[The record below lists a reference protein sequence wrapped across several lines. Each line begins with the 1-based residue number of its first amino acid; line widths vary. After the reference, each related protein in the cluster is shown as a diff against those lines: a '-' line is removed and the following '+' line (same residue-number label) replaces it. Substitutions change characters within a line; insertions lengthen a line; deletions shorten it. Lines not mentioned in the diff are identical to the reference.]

1 MIASLQPRH
10 LSALLLLALL
20 APANAQAEPNEA
32 ELRAFRETAERYT
45 TRMTEFEGDVRQIV
59 DLTEEEERTRILTSF
74 GAAMTRAEDEGNTLR
89 RVTIAKLETFLQRY
103 PSTRYSADMK
113 FRLADLYYDESELDF
128 VARTQEYSKLQDQ
141 AEANPSMVLP
151 EPPEKDYRRSI
162 AIYNDILASYP
173 DFAYRPDTYY
183 MLGWCYGSSNAM
195 QQDDTAA
202 RDAYLAIVA
211 KYSKSVFANDS
222 NMRLGEYYFELPATR
237 EDPVANVR
245 TAIKYYGAVLA
256 DGPTG
261 RNYDR
266 AIYKLGWSHYKLNE
280 YDRALAYLVQLLD
293 YSDSLYA
300 RSGRVAD
307 TRKEAVEYLAI
318 SYADMADRQGKKP
331 IDIAKAHFT
340 KIGDKPWEHDVVER
354 LASILTTQAKFE
366 ESVETYRFLQTN
378 WPLDPQNPIYQH
390 RISQIYSVGAPNGM
404 PVKNLPAAAAA
415 LEELGKTYSD
425 KSSWYAANKNNPDA
439 IAQARGFIEASLAT
453 VAIEKLIRCR
463 ESSDA
468 AMCRDAAVTFRD
480 FLQKYPFAADYDE
493 YEWYLAYA
501 WYSAGDFVEAG
512 RQYQQVLKNPHS
524 SFKDG
529 ARFQLMK
536 SREQIALAKYGKLED
551 VPQGALVSNTITTPF
566 GKQIVQY
573 MVSDEQKA
581 FVVAADDLAD
591 REFSDPEWISVLDK
605 VRPAMAYYGGVIS
618 FNHGYYDDAR
628 KRLQTVVDRY
638 PGSKEAGFSAGLIL
652 QTYTNEGNLAIL
664 VAKARD
670 LNVEDIVTT
679 GTLEICLQAGKSGDH
694 LGSAECYG
702 KFLAEFPKH
711 KHAPVALY
719 NQANQLDLGG
729 QTGQANILFEKYI
742 NENPND
748 DRSKSLYFRIAS
760 GYSSILELDKAIK
773 YFETLVRVAP
783 ENVDSPAAL
792 YSAAFLRTGIGDHRG
807 AAQAYQKYAN
817 LPNVPD
823 AEVIYW
829 KAGEQWEL
837 VGSAPAILFYEDY
850 LRNFPSERAGFNA
863 SHAIIAQSKLSDL
876 YLAKGDKRKAA
887 QKLVDLDTTF
897 RENVSKGVNSDA
909 RKLAALAPMQALV
922 ARLEAFKT
930 FKWSTSEKANAE
942 LVLTQK
948 PEELRKLTDD
958 ALQLIQTYQDYDAA
972 AAALYVQ
979 GAAYFAYSDIVY
991 AYPLPPNLN
1000 EEEKQLFQDLVD
1012 EKFSPIR
1019 IKAEDTGKARLG
1031 AALEKA
1037 RVDKRWSTW
1046 NSKAVELLHDRFP
1059 IEFPSER
1066 QESRGTVNDSTM
1078 EIAGPASPKSGGAK

>member
-1 MIASLQPRH
+1 MIASLRPQSF
-10 LSALLLLALL
+10 SALLLLALL
-20 APANAQAEPNEA
+20 APAKAQAEPNEA
-32 ELRAFRETAERYT
+32 ELRAFRDTAERYAA
-45 TRMTEFEGDVRQIV
+45 RMAEFEGDVRQIV
-59 DLTEEEERTRILTSF
+59 DLTEEEERSRILSSF
-74 GAAMTRAEDEGNTLR
+74 GAAMARAEDDGNTLR

-103 PSTRYSADMK
+103 PNTRYSADMK

-128 VARTQEYSKLQDQ
+128 VARTEEYGKLQDQ
-141 AEANPSMVLP
+141 AESNPSMVLP

-162 AIYNDILASYP
+162 GIYNDILASYP
-173 DFAYRPDTYY
+173 DFEYRPDTYY

-195 QQDDTAA
+195 QQDDEAA
-202 RDAYLAIVA
+202 RDAYLAIVTR
-211 KYSKSVFANDS
+211 YSKSVFANDS

-293 YSDSLYA
+293 YSDSLYD

-331 IDIAKAHFT
+331 VDIAKAHFA
-340 KIGDKPWEHDVVER
+340 KVGDKRWEHDVIER

-366 ESVETYRFLQTN
+366 ESVETYRFLQSN
-378 WPLDPQNPIYQH
+378 WPLHPQNPIYQH
-390 RISQIYSVGAPNGM
+390 EISQIYAVKM
-404 PVKNLPAAAAA
+404 PVHNDSAAGQA
-415 LEELGKTYSD
+415 LEELGEKYSD
-425 KSSWYAANKNNPDA
+425 KTSWYAANKNNPDA
-439 IAQARGFIEASLAT
+439 IAQARGFIESSLAT
-453 VAIEKLIRCR
+453 VATEKLIRCR
-463 ESSDA
+463 ETTDA

-480 FLQKYPFAADYDE
+480 FLQKYPFATDYDQ

-501 WYSAGDFVEAG
+501 WFSAGDFAEAA

-524 SFKDG
+524 TFKDG

-551 VPQGALVSNTITTPF
+551 VPQGALVTNTITTPF

-573 MVSDEQKA
+573 MVSDEQTA
-581 FVVAADDLAD
+581 FRVAADDLAD
-591 REFSDPEWISVLDK
+591 REFSDPEWIPVLDK
-605 VRPAMAYYGGVIS
+605 IRPAMAYYGGVIS
-618 FNHGYYDDAR
+618 FTHGYYDDAR
-628 KRLQTVVDRY
+628 KRLQSVVNRY
-638 PGSKEAGFSAGLIL
+638 PGSKEAGFSAKLIL
-652 QTYTNEGNLAIL
+652 QTYTNEGDIPTL
-664 VAKARD
+664 VAKARE
-670 LNVEDIVTT
+670 LNVEDIVTE
-679 GTLEICLQAGKSGDH
+679 GTLEICLQTGRGGDH

-711 KHAPVALY
+711 KYASVALY

-729 QTGQANILFEKYI
+729 QTGQANVLFEKYI
-742 NENPND
+742 NENPTD
-748 DRSKSLYFRIAS
+748 ERSKSLYFRIAS
-760 GYSSILELDKAIK
+760 GYSSILELDKAIR

-792 YSAAFLRTGIGDHRG
+792 YSAAFLRTGIGDHKG
-807 AAQAYQKYAN
+807 AAQAYEKYAN

-823 AEVIYW
+823 AEIIYW

-837 VGSAPAILFYEDY
+837 VGSAQAIEFYERY
-850 LRNFPSERAGFNA
+850 LRNFPSDRPGFNA

-887 QKLVDLDTTF
+887 QKLADLDATF
-897 RENVSKGVNSDA
+897 RDNVSKGVNSDA

-922 ARLEAFKT
+922 AELEAFKT
-930 FKWSTSEKANAE
+930 FKWTTNEKTNAE
-942 LVLTQK
+942 LVLTKK

-991 AYPLPPNLN
+991 AYPLPPGLN
-1000 EEEKQLFQDLVD
+1000 EEEQQLFQDLVD

-1046 NSKAVELLHDRFP
+1046 NSKTVELLHDRFP

-1066 QESRGTVNDSTM
+1066 QESRGTLNDSTM
-1078 EIAGPASPKSGGAK
+1078 ETAGPASPKSGGAK